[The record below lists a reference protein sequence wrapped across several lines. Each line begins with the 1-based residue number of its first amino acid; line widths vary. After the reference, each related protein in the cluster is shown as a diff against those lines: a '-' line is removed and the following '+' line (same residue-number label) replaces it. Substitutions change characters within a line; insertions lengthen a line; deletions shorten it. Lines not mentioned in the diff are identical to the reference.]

1 MKERESEKEYRE
13 RQKEIGQS
21 RGIRAHFASALI
33 IIKGSQASTWT
44 HGGIQQ
50 DKCNSFTLILS
61 ACVCACMCV
70 CVCVRTG
77 EASSQSISS
86 QALSTKGLERHL
98 RSSEGTGDAVNLLPL
113 TQPPPKHPV
122 ECEIDPGALR

>member
-33 IIKGSQASTWT
+33 IIKGSQASIRT

-61 ACVCACMCV
+61 AFV
-70 CVCVRTG
+70 CVCVYAQVRRPHKVFPVR
-77 EASSQSISS
+77 
-86 QALSTKGLERHL
+86 LSPQK
-98 RSSEGTGDAVNLLPL
+98 V
-113 TQPPPKHPV
+113 
-122 ECEIDPGALR
+122 